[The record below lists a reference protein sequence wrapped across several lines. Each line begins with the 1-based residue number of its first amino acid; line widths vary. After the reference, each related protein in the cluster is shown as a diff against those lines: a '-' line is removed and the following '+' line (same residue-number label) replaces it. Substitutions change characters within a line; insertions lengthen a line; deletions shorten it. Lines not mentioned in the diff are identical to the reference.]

1 MERSEDQI
9 HSINSQIKV
18 EDQVL
23 VKNEEEELQNLVPD
37 TIPKCFSSDDSS
49 SLLAQRISFAR
60 HDNSNYCMRGSFL
73 CNNLNMSALNNQDLP
88 NKSYLR
94 NSKSYL
100 IPNTPS
106 PATSLLPTSLEPP
119 ANAVDERKKRSRERN
134 RLHAKKTRERK
145 KMQMQALQLRIK
157 QLQKEEDNLRRMLEE
172 RDTAQALLCMSGKSS
187 PSSNEDHPEIKYN
200 DNLEAVLLELQK
212 LDGFAALDTAE
223 GEDPDGMPKKSKA
236 KLSVQE
242 RQRIRRE
249 RNRMHA
255 KRTRDRKKLF
265 FEASALIIQRM
276 EIENTKLCKQLGIE
290 RPTAPTPEASQA
302 DVEKVLAE
310 LADGPLTMKKLK
322 RMTAKEEPNMDAS
335 TKGLPVKVI
344 LYELAE

>member
-1 MERSEDQI
+1 
-9 HSINSQIKV
+9 
-18 EDQVL
+18 
-23 VKNEEEELQNLVPD
+23 
-37 TIPKCFSSDDSS
+37 
-49 SLLAQRISFAR
+49 
-60 HDNSNYCMRGSFL
+60 
-73 CNNLNMSALNNQDLP
+73 
-88 NKSYLR
+88 
-94 NSKSYL
+94 
-100 IPNTPS
+100 
-106 PATSLLPTSLEPP
+106 
-119 ANAVDERKKRSRERN
+119 
-134 RLHAKKTRERK
+134 
-145 KMQMQALQLRIK
+145 MQMQALQLRIK

-265 FEASALIIQRM
+265 FEASALVSM
-276 EIENTKLCKQLGIE
+276 TMCVCF
-290 RPTAPTPEASQA
+290 TPYHQF
-302 DVEKVLAE
+302 V
-310 LADGPLTMKKLK
+310 
-322 RMTAKEEPNMDAS
+322 
-335 TKGLPVKVI
+335 
-344 LYELAE
+344 